1 MTPYKTLDP
10 SDLVLRLGNGHA
22 HRDVDLEFWNLYSLA
37 FGLRDQL

>member
-10 SDLVLRLGNGHA
+10 SDLVLSLGNGHA
-22 HRDVDLEFWNLYSLA
+22 HRDVDLEFWALYLLA